1 MMSVCHMFASLSRDL
16 CSSGSL
22 VSPRSP
28 HLLTLSVVTKRRG
41 SWSSPGTSALETAG
55 PVHTGRWWRGGRVLS
70 PAPAP
75 PLPLLLAQDQ
85 CCHLSWPSRV
95 LLGLG
100 FVQQTLLCPHPHQDL
115 DLVTDISSSESSCCV
130 DVYEVSRNNA
140 FGWYGMLHGSS
151 FCVPSY
157 AAHKNYWVSVL
168 GGDETKVDTTRSVSA
183 ESGVPADT
191 VSLVI
196 DAPFPP
202 WHFSTRKCWESP
214 NNHICDT
221 SRGRRRHSNQIMSL
235 SLRTM
240 PSVCRHPIE
249 T

>member
-16 CSSGSL
+16 CSSSSL

-55 PVHTGRWWRGGRVLS
+55 PVHTGRWWRGGRVLT

-95 LLGLG
+95 LLLGLG

-140 FGWYGMLHGSS
+140 FGWYGMLHGSC
-151 FCVPSY
+151 F
-157 AAHKNYWVSVL
+157 VSEVMQRTRTIECPCWE
-168 GGDETKVDTTRSVSA
+168 ETKLRLTQPGLCLQSL
-183 ESGVPADT
+183 ESLQT
-191 VSLVI
+191 QS
-196 DAPFPP
+196 P
-202 WHFSTRKCWESP
+202 W
-214 NNHICDT
+214 
-221 SRGRRRHSNQIMSL
+221 
-235 SLRTM
+235 
-240 PSVCRHPIE
+240 
-249 T
+249 

>member
-16 CSSGSL
+16 CSSSSL

-55 PVHTGRWWRGGRVLS
+55 PVHTGRWWRGGRVLT

-95 LLGLG
+95 LLGLR

-140 FGWYGMLHGSS
+140 FGWYGMLHGSC
-151 FCVPSY
+151 F
-157 AAHKNYWVSVL
+157 VSEVMQRTRTIECPCWE
-168 GGDETKVDTTRSVSA
+168 ETKLRLTQPGLCLQSL
-183 ESGVPADT
+183 
-191 VSLVI
+191 VSLQTQS
-196 DAPFPP
+196 P
-202 WHFSTRKCWESP
+202 WSGNRC
-214 NNHICDT
+214 
-221 SRGRRRHSNQIMSL
+221 
-235 SLRTM
+235 
-240 PSVCRHPIE
+240 PISSM
-249 T
+249 TLLHKKMLGVSK